1 MGKILIVTDSASD
14 ISAAHEQD
22 LEIRVLPYRIT
33 LDDRTYVSRVE
44 MGNQAFYKLL
54 AESSSV
60 PSTAQITP
68 FEFVDIYRGYWKEGF
83 SDVIQILINSEGS
96 ATYQNAVLATE
107 QFFEEEPD
115 AKGQIRIRTTEGRSY
130 TGAYGY
136 AVVEAAKM
144 ARNGRTPDEIMAFVE
159 DWLAHSRIYAGLYT
173 LKYAA
178 RSGRISG
185 ATAFV
190 GDAIGMKP
198 IMRICDHAITTKD
211 KVRGERN
218 IIPFIVRKVTAE
230 IEPGT
235 PYCVVYGENEQDRAD
250 MHAAIVAALGYEPV
264 DTYQIGP
271 VIASHAGPRVVGIV
285 FRAKE

>member
-1 MGKILIVTDSASD
+1 MSKILIVTDSASD
-14 ISAAHEQD
+14 ISAQHEQD
-22 LEIRVLPYRIT
+22 LGIRVLPYRIT
-33 LDDRTYVSRVE
+33 LDERTYVSRVE
-44 MGNQAFYKLL
+44 IGNQDFYQLL
-54 AESSSV
+54 KESGSV

-68 FEFVDIYRGYWKEGF
+68 FEFVDIYRGYWKEGYTE
-83 SDVIQILINSEGS
+83 VIQILINSEGS

-107 QFFEEEPD
+107 QFYEEEPE
-115 AKGQIRIRTTEGRSY
+115 AKGQITIRTTEGRSY

-144 ARNGRTPDEIMAFVE
+144 AKAGKTPEEIMEFVE

-185 ATAFV
+185 VTAFV
-190 GDAIGMKP
+190 GDVIGMKP
-198 IMRICDHAITTKD
+198 IMRICDHVITTKD

-218 IIPFIVRKVTAE
+218 IIPFITKKVVAE
-230 IEPGT
+230 IQPGT
-235 PYCVVYGENEQDRAD
+235 PYCIVYGENEQDREE
-250 MHAAIVAALGYEPV
+250 MQAAIVEALGYEPV

-271 VIASHAGPRVVGIV
+271 VIATHAGPRVAGVI